1 MALAQ
6 LGRNLITDGSG
17 FVDGRIDYDGT
28 IHCKNIYALNIDGET
43 YTLPSIDKLRELEMR
58 INVLENH
65 IKAQEALKD
74 KYIIV
79 LGE

>member
-6 LGRNLITDGSG
+6 LVYNL
-17 FVDGRIDYDGT
+17 
-28 IHCKNIYALNIDGET
+28 NGEPYHIVAST
-43 YTLPSIDKLRELEMR
+43 DKLRELEMR
-58 INVLENH
+58 IQVLENH
-65 IKAQEALKD
+65 LKIKKELED

>member
-6 LGRNLITDGSG
+6 LVNSTHATFSNDIVSTRDMNRLT
-17 FVDGRIDYDGT
+17 
-28 IHCKNIYALNIDGET
+28 IDGEV
-43 YTLPSIDKLRELEMR
+43 YTINANKLRELEMR

-65 IKAQEALKD
+65 IRAQEALKD
-74 KYIIV
+74 KYIVV